1 MASSS
6 LDLAGVLR
14 SLPDDELVARLRLRQ
29 LRATTVRDAFDLA
42 DVLLEASSV
51 RDALTH
57 LDRTALRVLHA
68 ARVPGDVPALT
79 ARLADAPTA
88 AGDDS
93 PGAPDEAAVA
103 AAVHELERRLL
114 VVPMPD
120 GTVATLDA
128 AGDRLDDEKAL
139 TAEALASGRAPV
151 VLETVTDHDR
161 EAVDARAAEQLAEIV
176 VQGAEL
182 LRALEASPAR
192 ELAKGGLSLPE
203 RRRLAEAA
211 RLDVDDV
218 AALLRI
224 VVRAGLAGLTPAGWA
239 PTAAA
244 ADWLEAAWP
253 DRWQALASAWLSSLP
268 TEVLAVLHQR
278 VETSWGEPLREFA
291 HWAYPAG
298 GAWIDDRLAAFAEAA
313 HVLGLS
319 ADDVPTSAAVALLRD
334 GPEAARERVAL
345 LLPEPID
352 SVYLQHD
359 LTVVAPGPL
368 RPDLEARLRTL
379 AEAESTGLAATFR
392 ITEERVQR
400 ALSQGETAEGLLAFL
415 EGVSSTGVPQPL
427 AYLLQQSADSHG
439 RFRVSAAPGDDPD
452 GDVARVTARDVPSAD
467 ALEVDQALAALA
479 LARRDPLALGTRAEA
494 ATVFRALQDERYP
507 VVLVDADDAEL
518 PPPVRRG
525 PVRQAPPERRDPE
538 LELVTRLRQGT
549 GDADETTDRAWIAR
563 QLEAAVRGRLTV
575 TVTVAMPDGS
585 SRTLSLDPT
594 GIGGGRVR
602 GRDGKQDVERT
613 LPLASI
619 TSVTGG

>member
-1 MASSS
+1 MSSSS

-14 SLPDDELVARLRLRQ
+14 ALPDDELVARLRLRQ
-29 LRATTVRDAFDLA
+29 LRSTTVRDAFDLA
-42 DVLLEASSV
+42 DALLEGPSV
-51 RDALTH
+51 RDALTR

-68 ARVPGDVPALT
+68 ARTPGDVPALLG
-79 ARLADAPTA
+79 RLADAPT
-88 AGDDS
+88 GDDAGA
-93 PGAPDEAAVA
+93 PPAPDETAVTG
-103 AAVHELERRLL
+103 AVRELELRLL
-114 VVPMPD
+114 VVAVPG
-120 GTVATLDA
+120 GTVSTLDA
-128 AGDRLDDEKAL
+128 VGDRLDDEPGLSAD
-139 TAEALASGRAPV
+139 ALASGRPPL

-161 EAVDARAAEQLAEIV
+161 EAVDARAAERLAEIV

-182 LRALEASPAR
+182 LRAVEASPAR

-218 AALLRI
+218 PALLRI
-224 VVRAGLAGLTPAGWA
+224 VVRAGLVGLTPAGWA
-239 PTAAA
+239 PTPAA

-253 DRWQALASAWLSSLP
+253 DRWQVLASAWLSSLP

-298 GAWIDDRLAAFAEAA
+298 GPWIDERLAAFAEAA

-319 ADDVPTSAAVALLRD
+319 DDDVPTSAAVALLRD
-334 GPEAARERVAL
+334 GPGAARERVAR
-345 LLPEPID
+345 LLPEPIE

-368 RPDLEARLRTL
+368 RPDLEARLRTV

-392 ITEERVQR
+392 ITEEKVQR

-415 EGVSSTGVPQPL
+415 EGLSSTGVPQPL
-427 AYLLQQSADSHG
+427 SYLLQQSSERHG
-439 RFRVSAAPGDDPD
+439 RFRVSAAPGDDAD
-452 GDVARVTARDVPSAD
+452 GDIARVTARDVPSAD
-467 ALEVDQALAALA
+467 ALEVDQALAALS
-479 LARRDPLALGTRAEA
+479 LERRDALALGSRAEP
-494 ATVFRALQDERYP
+494 ATVFRALHDERYP

-525 PVRQAPPERRDPE
+525 PVRQPAPERRDPE
-538 LELVTRLRQGT
+538 VELVARLRQGT
-549 GDADETTDRAWIAR
+549 GDADESTDRAWIAR

-575 TVTVAMPDGS
+575 TVTVAMPDGAT
-585 SRTLSLDPT
+585 RTLSLDPT

-602 GRDGKQDVERT
+602 GRDAKQDVERT